1 MRYEWRRFEICKDGK
16 EIGNLYFKVS
26 KRKGAIYFPDGDFN
40 IKEVCEPNKKESKL
54 LDKIHEETSKK
65 QSLDKESEILVT
77 NIARNYR
84 KLSE

>member
-1 MRYEWRRFEICKDGK
+1 MRYEWKRFEICKNK
-16 EIGNLYFKVS
+16 EEVGEIYLKVS
-26 KRKGAIYFPDGDFN
+26 KRKGAIYLTTGNFD
-40 IKEVCEPNKKESKL
+40 IKEVGEPNKEDSKL

-65 QSLDKESEILVT
+65 QSLDKKSEILVT